1 MAPYFGSSIY
11 VMGGILTTYMLALS
25 FGYLLGGLISA
36 KEPRL
41 WKLAGLLALEALL
54 TLPVISAEPLLEA
67 ISVALPDPRWGSIV
81 SSMCLFAIPTV
92 ISGMV
97 SPYAIRLLVRG
108 IGSSGREAGGV
119 YFISTIG
126 SAAGTIGTSFFLVL
140 IFDIHRLITLLSVV
154 SLVVAVVAASL
165 SYKLRITND
174 E

>member
-1 MAPYFGSSIY
+1 MAPYWGSSIF
-11 VMGGILTTYMLALS
+11 VMGAILSTYMLSLS
-25 FGYLLGGLISA
+25 VGYLLGGMLST

-54 TLPVISAEPLLEA
+54 TLPVIEAESLLEN
-67 ISVALPDPRWGSIV
+67 ISVALPDPRWGTIV
-81 SSMCLFAIPTV
+81 ASMCLFALPTV

-119 YFISTIG
+119 YFVSTIG
-126 SAAGTIGTSFFLVL
+126 SAAGTIATSFFLVL
-140 IFDIHRLITLLSVV
+140 IFDIHSLIALLAAV
-154 SLVVAVVAASL
+154 SLVVAAIAASL
-165 SYKLRITND
+165 SYRLRITHD